1 MFCLQRAKP
10 SFKFQKQGFPHYCEV
25 FKAHTDPQISCGFR
39 NSVRI
44 WFLLQN
50 SAGSKQK
57 SYEIMTMKMFA
68 TLDEAKPNTRNIRGL
83 NWTAVKRTTVQ
94 VYRLPLHYSIGQL
107 EHDLLAETLH
117 VCMYVCCIL
126 YTVHCFRI
134 IDILFKYAYINCKY
148 VVYCNHSHRLWLLTM
163 DRYPIPS
170 GEGGE
175 ASKLRNYYSNC
186 HSNLRKIWSWTAG
199 GARHQDGQAGRPPA
213 VMWLRAWPS
222 LKGLTLNLTVFKGLR
237 NKSRPENAKW
247 GDSCVEW
254 KELNFSLKLSPKES
268 CN

>member
-1 MFCLQRAKP
+1 MFCLQRANP

-25 FKAHTDPQISCGFR
+25 FKAHTDPQIACT
-39 NSVRI
+39 
-44 WFLLQN
+44 
-50 SAGSKQK
+50 KQTCFVFK
-57 SYEIMTMKMFA
+57 
-68 TLDEAKPNTRNIRGL
+68 GL
-83 NWTAVKRTTVQ
+83 NHLLNFKNKVFRTIAKFSRRTPTRKFHVAFEIQYVYGFYYKTLQAVNRSHTKSWQWKCSPHWTAVKRTTVQ

-117 VCMYVCCIL
+117 VCMYVCYIL

-222 LKGLTLNLTVFKGLR
+222 LKG
-237 NKSRPENAKW
+237 
-247 GDSCVEW
+247 
-254 KELNFSLKLSPKES
+254 
-268 CN
+268 